1 MNKETIKNVLINE
14 ISSELKVAPTD
25 VDEYASFT
33 RMGVSSVQ
41 ALKII
46 NHLRKEL
53 SVNVNPVALF
63 EFNTVDDIS
72 TYLAEEFS

>member
-1 MNKETIKNVLINE
+1 MNKETIKTVLINE
-14 ISSELKVAPTD
+14 IASELKVASTD

-41 ALKII
+41 ALNI
-46 NHLRKEL
+46 
-53 SVNVNPVALF
+53 NPVPLF

-72 TYLAEEFS
+72 TYLAEEFA